1 MFAKFIAGV
10 LSLCGRAQKEELELE
25 PMVWCDS
32 GCAHR
37 HHGQADDALLRARED
52 ERLFKVHGR
61 WCNFKTQAKG
71 WRICLAT
78 AVMLEP
84 LENQVRAE
92 LTLRAQERCLSR
104 EPIQAPEKPQYR
116 DSFKQPNDLVPDW
129 ENRMNLPPE
138 DQVSTPGKSA
148 KLRFSSKHLTQK
160 YDVHAPACVIRRAEK
175 EKEPRAVELDPTAS
189 LSLGR
194 VHPKARDKRP
204 SAQDVWAKHR
214 HIVDYTRPS
223 HPSQAAQVRSVSYAS
238 QSRFFGNW

>member
-1 MFAKFIAGV
+1 
-10 LSLCGRAQKEELELE
+10 
-25 PMVWCDS
+25 
-32 GCAHR
+32 
-37 HHGQADDALLRARED
+37 
-52 ERLFKVHGR
+52 
-61 WCNFKTQAKG
+61 
-71 WRICLAT
+71 
-78 AVMLEP
+78 MLEP

-92 LTLRAQERCLSR
+92 LTLRAQERCLSK

-116 DSFKQPNDLVPDW
+116 NSFKQPNDLVPDW

-160 YDVHAPACVIRRAEK
+160 YDVHAPACIIRRAEQ

-214 HIVDYTRPS
+214 HIVDYTRPHTPVRLHKCVAFRMRVNLVS
-223 HPSQAAQVRSVSYAS
+223 SEIGEAALPPSYAS
-238 QSRFFGNW
+238 PGDTSNMEAVAIGCSLY